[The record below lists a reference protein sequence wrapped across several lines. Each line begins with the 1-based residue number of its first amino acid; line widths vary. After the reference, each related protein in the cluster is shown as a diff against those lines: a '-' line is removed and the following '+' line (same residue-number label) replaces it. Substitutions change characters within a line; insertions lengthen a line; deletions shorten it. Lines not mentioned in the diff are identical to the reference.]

1 MEKSDFLQEKYVK
14 LYKVIG
20 VTAGVY
26 LAFRY
31 ALPLF
36 APFVAAYL
44 LAGAVRPVVTFLKKK
59 LHKELTDFSFFF
71 VQIAHEF
78 SYFCPLKHSNPY
90 YLSKNPSTSCKF
102 SLIFS
107 QKYV

>member
-1 MEKSDFLQEKYVK
+1 MEKSVFLQNKYVK
-14 LYKVIG
+14 IYKIIG

-44 LAGAVRPVVTFLKKK
+44 LAGAVRPVVVFLKR
-59 LHKELTDFSFFF
+59 ETRD
-71 VQIAHEF
+71 V
-78 SYFCPLKHSNPY
+78 
-90 YLSKNPSTSCKF
+90 
-102 SLIFS
+102 
-107 QKYV
+107 